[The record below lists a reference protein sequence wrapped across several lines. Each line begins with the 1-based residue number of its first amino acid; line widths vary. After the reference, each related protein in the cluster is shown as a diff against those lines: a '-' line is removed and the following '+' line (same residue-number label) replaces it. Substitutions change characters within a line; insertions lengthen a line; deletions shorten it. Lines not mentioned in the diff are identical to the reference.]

1 MKFLIDNAVSPEVAA
16 LLRAAGHDAVHVRD
30 RGMGE
35 AEDDHVM
42 VLAAAEERVIVSADT
57 DFGAL
62 LMLRKAQRPSVIL
75 FRHGSP
81 RRPAQQ
87 AESLLAN
94 LPGITEDLTH
104 GAIAV
109 FRRDR
114 IRVRRLS

>member
-1 MKFLIDNAVSPEVAA
+1 VKFLIDNAVSPDVAE
-16 LLRAAGHDAVHVRD
+16 LLRAAGLDAIHVRD
-30 RGMGE
+30 RGMAD
-35 AEDDHVM
+35 AEDEHVM
-42 VLAAAEERVIVSADT
+42 ALAAAEERVIVSADT

-81 RRPAQQ
+81 RRAAEQ
-87 AESLLAN
+87 AALLLAN
-94 LPGITEDLTH
+94 VPGITEDLIH

>member
-1 MKFLIDNAVSPEVAA
+1 VKFLIDNAVSPEVAVR
-16 LLRAAGHDAVHVRD
+16 LRAAGHDAVHVRD
-30 RGMGE
+30 RGMGD
-35 AEDDHVM
+35 AEDEQVIA
-42 VLAAAEERVIVSADT
+42 LAAAEARVIVSADT

-81 RRPAQQ
+81 RKPAHQV
-87 AESLLAN
+87 ESLLAN
-94 LPGITEDLTH
+94 LPAISEDLTH

-109 FRRDR
+109 FRHDR

>member
-1 MKFLIDNAVSPEVAA
+1 MKFLIDNAVSPEVAE

-35 AEDDHVM
+35 AEDEQVM
-42 VLAAAEERVIVSADT
+42 ALAAAEERVIVSADT

-109 FRRDR
+109 FRHDR

>member
-1 MKFLIDNAVSPEVAA
+1 VKFLIDNAISSEVAV

-30 RGMGE
+30 RGMGK
-35 AEDDHVM
+35 AEDEHVM
-42 VLAAAEERVIVSADT
+42 ALAAAEERVIVSADT
-57 DFGAL
+57 DFGAM

-87 AESLLAN
+87 AELLLAN
-94 LPGITEDLTH
+94 VPALAEDLTH

-114 IRVRRLS
+114 IRIRRLS

>member
-1 MKFLIDNAVSPEVAA
+1 VKFLIDNAVSPEVAS
-16 LLRAAGHDAVHVRD
+16 LLRAADHDAVHVRD
-30 RGMGE
+30 RGMGD
-35 AEDDHVM
+35 AEDEHVM
-42 VLAAAEERVIVSADT
+42 TLAAAEGRVIVSADT
-57 DFGAL
+57 DFGAM

-94 LPGITEDLTH
+94 LPGIMEDLTH
-104 GAIAV
+104 GAIVV